1 MHVNGYFE
9 LSSNRRA
16 IWWSDVAADLAG
28 EGRARSDW
36 NLALLQARPH
46 AAFLANPPKW
56 PLLLPQDIDGSAC
69 TTPCNV
75 AVCSRPTH
83 AEFCMHPSWGAAASA

>member
-1 MHVNGYFE
+1 MHATPFLNVYACAGLPVHVNGYFE

-36 NLALLQARPH
+36 NLALLQAR
-46 AAFLANPPKW
+46 AACLFWYPSKDLHRRTGRG
-56 PLLLPQDIDGSAC
+56 Q
-69 TTPCNV
+69 PCMQM
-75 AVCSRPTH
+75 R
-83 AEFCMHPSWGAAASA
+83 